1 MVPEATNWCK
11 YRIREVKMSTTFDGD
26 KNEPKETSFNHL
38 LPPKENEI
46 KHNIIS
52 VKKRGQ
58 FFAVAET
65 AAAQVLRSKG
75 LYDIAYDMRPV
86 HTYGYNFRVKF
97 FDGNKLKHDVLVKM
111 DVNLQVL
118 STRLDYNAS

>member
-1 MVPEATNWCK
+1 
-11 YRIREVKMSTTFDGD
+11 MSTTFDDND
-26 KNEPKETSFNHL
+26 KDKQSDNSFNHL
-38 LPPKENEI
+38 LPPKEGGI
-46 KHNIIS
+46 KHNVIS
-52 VKKRGQ
+52 VKKKGQ

-65 AAAQVLRSKG
+65 AAAQVLRAKG
-75 LYDIAYDMRPV
+75 LYDGTYDMRPV

-111 DVNLQVL
+111 DADLQVL